1 MEKNLFERGKTKI
14 SVPLIS
20 CEDKNKEKMSL
31 FEVVEIEKIT
41 KNKPS
46 LLFTNNGSFF
56 INNFSKNHRIFVGE
70 KLHLGI
76 DCKQACISALGL
88 QYLCRRKAAL
98 GNLKASFHCARLHF
112 LCRRKAAL
120 GNLKASFHCARLHF
134 LCKRDNN

>member
-56 INNFSKNHRIFVGE
+56 INNFSKNHRIFVLE
-70 KLHLGI
+70 TI
-76 DCKQACISALGL
+76 TNRINT
-88 QYLCRRKAAL
+88 
-98 GNLKASFHCARLHF
+98 NLNDITLW
-112 LCRRKAAL
+112 LT
-120 GNLKASFHCARLHF
+120 
-134 LCKRDNN
+134 KRNSE

>member
-1 MEKNLFERGKTKI
+1 
-14 SVPLIS
+14 
-20 CEDKNKEKMSL
+20 MSL

-56 INNFSKNHRIFVGE
+56 INNFSKNHRIFVEE

-98 GNLKASFHCARLHF
+98 GNLKASFHCARLQY

>member
-20 CEDKNKEKMSL
+20 CEDKNKEKKSL
-31 FEVVEIEKIT
+31 FEVGELKKSQKI
-41 KNKPS
+41 KPS

-56 INNFSKNHRIFVGE
+56 INNFSKNHRIFVEE

-112 LCRRKAAL
+112 LC
-120 GNLKASFHCARLHF
+120 
-134 LCKRDNN
+134 KRDNN

>member
-20 CEDKNKEKMSL
+20 CEDKNKEKKSL

-56 INNFSKNHRIFVGE
+56 INNFSKNHRIFAEE
-70 KLHLGI
+70 KI
-76 DCKQACISALGL
+76 TITN
-88 QYLCRRKAAL
+88 RINT
-98 GNLKASFHCARLHF
+98 NL
-112 LCRRKAAL
+112 
-120 GNLKASFHCARLHF
+120 N
-134 LCKRDNN
+134 DIT

>member
-31 FEVVEIEKIT
+31 FEVGEIEKIT

-56 INNFSKNHRIFVGE
+56 INNFSKNHRIFVEE
-70 KLHLGI
+70 KI
-76 DCKQACISALGL
+76 TITN
-88 QYLCRRKAAL
+88 RINT
-98 GNLKASFHCARLHF
+98 NLNDITLW
-112 LCRRKAAL
+112 LT
-120 GNLKASFHCARLHF
+120 
-134 LCKRDNN
+134 KRNSE

>member
-56 INNFSKNHRIFVGE
+56 INNFSKNHRIFVEE

-88 QYLCRRKAAL
+88 HYLCIR
-98 GNLKASFHCARLHF
+98 
-112 LCRRKAAL
+112 
-120 GNLKASFHCARLHF
+120 
-134 LCKRDNN
+134 

>member
-1 MEKNLFERGKTKI
+1 
-14 SVPLIS
+14 
-20 CEDKNKEKMSL
+20 MSL
-31 FEVVEIEKIT
+31 FEVGELKKSQKI
-41 KNKPS
+41 KPS

-56 INNFSKNHRIFVGE
+56 INNFSKNHRIFVEE

-88 QYLCRRKAAL
+88 HYLCRRKV
-98 GNLKASFHCARLHF
+98 
-112 LCRRKAAL
+112 AL